1 MCLLVCLFLQLRQL
15 LEENS
20 ILYVKYDYSIICCVD
35 HYFVN
40 VKPHVNKLGRTHT
53 FEARH
58 LHVCTYDVYLILMLS
73 DAALRLFS
81 FAVKIFAKEFVLDT
95 SSIPKVCVMLFRLT
109 NKHLSFVMPY
119 SQRVEFIKP

>member
-1 MCLLVCLFLQLRQL
+1 MPPLAA
-15 LEENS
+15 EIS
-20 ILYVKYDYSIICCVD
+20 ILYVKYDYSIICCAH

-40 VKPHVNKLGRTHT
+40 VKPCVNKLGRTLT

-58 LHVCTYDVYLILMLS
+58 LHVCTNDIFLILMLS

-95 SSIPKVCVMLFRLT
+95 SSIPKVCVVLFGLT
-109 NKHLSFVMPY
+109 NKHLLLVMPY
-119 SQRVEFIKP
+119 SQRVEFNKP